1 MYLPEPSLPPIP
13 LAAPEGTSSPFP
25 LLACKDT
32 SFRQVKDGE
41 NANAEWRENSR
52 IRCCFI
58 VDLKYHGKAR
68 KRTKRPLFRCLRA
81 RSAAKYLFLIEFLLW
96 LFALLLCLE
105 FVVVLKLWYR
115 QRDAWRAW
123 RGVGRCVV
131 VVIIVV

>member
-1 MYLPEPSLPPIP
+1 
-13 LAAPEGTSSPFP
+13 
-25 LLACKDT
+25 
-32 SFRQVKDGE
+32 VKDGE

-105 FVVVLKLWYR
+105 FVVVLKLYGIDR
-115 QRDAWRAW
+115 EMRGG
-123 RGVGRCVV
+123 RGVAWGVALWWCDDLTYARVNRLWY
-131 VVIIVV
+131 IATLPYS